1 MFLVIFYMRYGFLI
15 LMCVFLGYLLR
26 REVYLW
32 NKKSKRLKCCWFV
45 KIIYVVESYIK
56 DVLNVN

>member
-1 MFLVIFYMRYGFLI
+1 
-15 LMCVFLGYLLR
+15 MCVFLGYLLR
-26 REVYLW
+26 GEVYLW
-32 NKKSKRLKCCWFV
+32 NKKNMRLKCCWFV